1 MATGHTAVYFSFDHD
16 NTTLIERLIAME
28 AAEIAGLSGV
38 SLKRV
43 RGAFE
48 ARQRSEPKFERRLA
62 GTEAGV
68 EAVQE
73 LREYGRR
80 LHLHRSKSSDTDV
93 EAMKK
98 VIETIREDTGQ
109 APFVAVAVP
118 EDVLI
123 IARRPNLR
131 RVAAPTTD
139 LRDWRRYVST
149 GPGSAASAVRSDLAQ
164 SLTSR
169 NFSVLQWIMTA
180 LQSTTTTEMVTGRLQ
195 SLHSFLEETNDR
207 LKAGQV
213 AGSKVW
219 PSGFGALDKALTG
232 GFRSGELVLL
242 GGPQGLGKTTF
253 GLQVM
258 RNLIASKHSAVYFSF
273 EHDNHTLLERLIAME
288 AAEIAGPTAVPLHRV
303 RQAFEA
309 RHSSKQTLEGRLDGT
324 LGGVEAVQA
333 LQGYARRLHL
343 HRSNG
348 SDTDVEAMRRVIET
362 IREETGE
369 EPFVVVDYLQKVHVP
384 DSAGQSEDE
393 RVTLVVEA
401 LKDLALEL
409 TLPVVAIVA
418 ADKSGLAHG
427 KRMRVHDLRGSSA
440 LAYEPD
446 IVLIIN
452 DKYDVV
458 ARHHLIYDV
467 ANADRFRGW
476 VVMTIEKNRN
486 GVDKVDL
493 EFRKRFD
500 QGRFDTGG
508 GYVAEQL
515 IDERVFVE

>member
-1 MATGHTAVYFSFDHD
+1 
-16 NTTLIERLIAME
+16 
-28 AAEIAGLSGV
+28 
-38 SLKRV
+38 
-43 RGAFE
+43 
-48 ARQRSEPKFERRLA
+48 
-62 GTEAGV
+62 
-68 EAVQE
+68 
-73 LREYGRR
+73 
-80 LHLHRSKSSDTDV
+80 
-93 EAMKK
+93 
-98 VIETIREDTGQ
+98 
-109 APFVAVAVP
+109 
-118 EDVLI
+118 
-123 IARRPNLR
+123 
-131 RVAAPTTD
+131 
-139 LRDWRRYVST
+139 
-149 GPGSAASAVRSDLAQ
+149 
-164 SLTSR
+164 
-169 NFSVLQWIMTA
+169 MTA
-180 LQSTTTTEMVTGRLQ
+180 LQSTTKTTTVTGRLQ

-213 AGSKVW
+213 AGAKVW

-253 GLQVM
+253 GLQVL
-258 RNLIASKHSAVYFSF
+258 RNLIASNHSAVYFSF

-288 AAEIAGPTAVPLHRV
+288 AAEIAGPTAVPLHR
-303 RQAFEA
+303 
-309 RHSSKQTLEGRLDGT
+309 
-324 LGGVEAVQA
+324 
-333 LQGYARRLHL
+333 

-384 DSAGQSEDE
+384 DSAALSEDE

-409 TLPVVAIVA
+409 SLPVVAIVA

-467 ANADRFRGW
+467 ASADRFRGW

-493 EFRKRFD
+493 EFRKRFA

-515 IDERVFVE
+515 IDERIFVE

>member
-1 MATGHTAVYFSFDHD
+1 MA
-16 NTTLIERLIAME
+16 
-28 AAEIAGLSGV
+28 
-38 SLKRV
+38 
-43 RGAFE
+43 
-48 ARQRSEPKFERRLA
+48 
-62 GTEAGV
+62 
-68 EAVQE
+68 
-73 LREYGRR
+73 
-80 LHLHRSKSSDTDV
+80 
-93 EAMKK
+93 
-98 VIETIREDTGQ
+98 
-109 APFVAVAVP
+109 
-118 EDVLI
+118 
-123 IARRPNLR
+123 
-131 RVAAPTTD
+131 
-139 LRDWRRYVST
+139 
-149 GPGSAASAVRSDLAQ
+149 
-164 SLTSR
+164 
-169 NFSVLQWIMTA
+169 A
-180 LQSTTTTEMVTGRLQ
+180 LQSTTSTEMVTGRLQ

-213 AGSKVW
+213 AGAKVW

-253 GLQVM
+253 ALQVM
-258 RNLIASKHSAVYFSF
+258 RNLIASNHRAVYFSF

-303 RQAFEA
+303 RRAFEA
-309 RHSSKQTLEGRLDGT
+309 RHSSEQTLEGRLGGT

-343 HRSNG
+343 YRSNG

-362 IREETGE
+362 IRVETRE

-384 DSAGQSEDE
+384 GSGGLSEDE
-393 RVTLVVEA
+393 RVTVVVEA

-409 TLPVVAIVA
+409 SLPVVAIVA
-418 ADKSGLAHG
+418 ADKSGLATG

-467 ANADRFRGW
+467 ANADRFRSW

-515 IDERVFVE
+515 NDERIFVE